1 MAGYNQNKENM
12 NKRLQV
18 IKYIVTDFFTAFIA
32 WTLFFIYRK
41 YAVDHQVFSHLNDVL
56 LDEKLYYGLTI
67 IPIFWLILYTLIGT
81 YRKIFRKARLREF
94 AQTIL
99 ITFIGVT
106 ILFFTLILD
115 DIINNKHTYVEFFFI
130 LFTLHLFFTGAAR
143 FFLTSRA
150 AYKIHHK
157 IIGFNTI
164 IIGSNGNAVSIYHEI
179 ENQEKSSGNK
189 FVGFI
194 NVEGYSAYKLAES
207 IPHLGG
213 LQDLN
218 RLAKELNIEEVIIAI
233 EHSENHTIEN
243 IITQLED
250 TDVVIKIIPAMQD
263 ILMGSVKTTSIFHAP
278 LIQIYPD
285 LMPDWQMS
293 LKRILDLVISIICL
307 IILSPVMIITAIII
321 KVTSPGPV
329 FFSQER
335 IGIKGKPFTMHKFRT
350 MYRDAEESGPQ
361 LSSKNDPRITRF
373 GKFLR
378 QFRVDEIPQFF
389 TVLKGDMSLVGPRP
403 ERQYYID
410 LITQRAPHYRLLHKV
425 KPGITSWGQVKYGYA
440 ENLDQMVERL
450 KFDILYIENM
460 SLAMDFKIL
469 IYTILII
476 IQGRGK

>member
-1 MAGYNQNKENM
+1 M

-18 IKYIVTDFFTAFIA
+18 IKYITADLLAAFLA
-32 WTLFFIYRK
+32 WTLFFVYRK
-41 YAVDHQVFSHLNDVL
+41 YAVDPRIFSHFEDVFG
-56 LDEKLYYGLTI
+56 DRNLYFGI
-67 IPIFWLILYTLIGT
+67 SVIPVFWLILYILIGT
-81 YRKIFRKARLREF
+81 YRKIYRKARLREF
-94 AQTIL
+94 AQTFL

-115 DIINNKHTYVEFFFI
+115 DVIINQRTYLEFFFI
-130 LFTLHLFFTGAAR
+130 LLFLHLFFTASAR

-157 IIGFNTI
+157 IIGFRTI
-164 IIGSNGNAVSIYHEI
+164 LIGSNGNAVSIYQDI

-194 NVEGYSAYKLAES
+194 NVKPYEKYTLSKW

-218 RLAKELNIEEVIIAI
+218 RLVKEMEIEEVIIAI

-307 IILSPVMIITAIII
+307 ILLSPVMLVTAIII
-321 KVTSPGPV
+321 KLTSPGPV

-335 IGIKGKPFTMHKFRT
+335 IGLRGKPFLMHKFRT
-350 MYRDAEESGPQ
+350 MYRDAELNGPQ
-361 LSSKNDPRITRF
+361 LSSKTDPRITRV

-378 QFRVDEIPQFF
+378 QFRVDEIPQFY

-403 ERQYYID
+403 ERKFYIEQ
-410 LITQRAPHYRLLHKV
+410 IIQRAPHYRLLHKV

-440 ENLDQMVERL
+440 ENLDQMIERL
-450 KFDILYIENM
+450 KFDLLYIENM

-469 IYTILII
+469 IYTVLII

>member
-1 MAGYNQNKENM
+1 M

-18 IKYIVTDFFTAFIA
+18 IKYIAADYLSALVAWMIFF
-32 WTLFFIYRK
+32 LYRK
-41 YAVDHQVFSHLNDVL
+41 HAVDPQFFDHIQDVFQDN
-56 LDEKLYYGLTI
+56 KLYLGI
-67 IPIFWLILYTLIGT
+67 IVIPIFWLILYVLIGT
-81 YRKIFRKARLREF
+81 YRKIYRKARLREF

-106 ILFFTLILD
+106 IIFFTLILD
-115 DIINNKHTYVEFFFI
+115 DVIITQRTYAEFFFI
-130 LFTLHLFFTGAAR
+130 LFFLHLFFTGGCR
-143 FFLTSRA
+143 FILTSRA

-157 IIGFNTI
+157 LIGFNTI
-164 IIGSNGNAVSIYHEI
+164 ILGSNGNAVSIYQEI
-179 ENQEKSSGNK
+179 ENQEKSSGNR

-194 NVEGYSAYKLAES
+194 NVEGYKSYKLS
-207 IPHLGG
+207 TYIPHLGG
-213 LQDLN
+213 LEDLN
-218 RLAKELNIEEVIIAI
+218 RLVKELNIEEVIIAI

-250 TDVVIKIIPAMQD
+250 TNVVIKIIPAMQD

-293 LKRILDLVISIICL
+293 LKRIIDLFVSVFCL
-307 IILSPVMIITAIII
+307 CLLSPIMLLTAIII
-321 KVTSPGPV
+321 KATSPGPI
-329 FFSQER
+329 FYSQER
-335 IGIKGKPFTMHKFRT
+335 IGLRGKPFIMHKFRT
-350 MYRDAEESGPQ
+350 MYRDAEQNGPQ

-378 QFRVDEIPQFF
+378 QFRIDEVPQFY
-389 TVLKGDMSLVGPRP
+389 TVLKGDMSIVGPRP
-403 ERQYYID
+403 ERQFYID

-440 ENLDQMVERL
+440 ENLEQMVERL
-450 KFDILYIENM
+450 RFDILYIENM

-469 IYTILII
+469 IYTMLII

>member
-1 MAGYNQNKENM
+1 M

-18 IKYIVTDFFTAFIA
+18 FRYVTADFLSAFIA

-41 YAVDHQVFSHLNDVL
+41 YAVDHQVFSRIGEIFD
-56 LDEKLYYGLTI
+56 DKKLYYGVTI
-67 IPIFWLILYTLIGT
+67 IPLFWLTLYTLIGT

-94 AQTIL
+94 AQTAV

-115 DIINNKHTYVEFFFI
+115 DRIINQHTYVEFFFI
-130 LFTLHLFFTGAAR
+130 LFLLHLFFTGAFR
-143 FFLTSRA
+143 FILTSSA
-150 AYKIHHK
+150 ASKIQKK
-157 IIGFNTI
+157 ILGFNTI
-164 IIGSNGNAVSIYHEI
+164 IIGSNGNAVSIYKEI
-179 ENQEKSSGNK
+179 EDQEKSSGNR

-194 NVEGYSAYKLAES
+194 NVEDYKSYKLADW

-213 LQDLN
+213 LTDLN
-218 RLAKELNIEEVIIAI
+218 RLVKELNVEEVIIAI

-263 ILMGSVKTTSIFHAP
+263 ILMGAVKTTSIFHAP

-293 LKRILDLVISIICL
+293 LKRILDLVISTICL
-307 IILSPVMIITAIII
+307 LILAPVMIITAIIV
-321 KVTSPGPV
+321 KLTSPGPV

-335 IGIKGKPFTMHKFRT
+335 VGLRGKPFKMHKFRT
-350 MYRDAEESGPQ
+350 MYRDAEQTGPQ
-361 LSSKNDPRITRF
+361 LSSKNDPRITRV
-373 GKFLR
+373 GRFLR
-378 QFRVDEIPQFF
+378 QFRVDEIPQFY

-410 LITQRAPHYRLLHKV
+410 LITQRAPHYKLLHKV

-440 ENLDQMVERL
+440 ENIDQMIERL

-469 IYTILII
+469 IYTVLII
-476 IQGRGK
+476 VQGRGK

>member
-1 MAGYNQNKENM
+1 M

-18 IKYIVTDFFTAFIA
+18 VKYIVADLLAAFIA
-32 WTLFFIYRK
+32 WTLFFIFRK
-41 YAVDHQVFSHLNDVL
+41 YTVDHNVFSKPEVIFHDR
-56 LDEKLYYGLTI
+56 KLYLDLI
-67 IPIFWLILYTLIGT
+67 FIPVFWLVLYFLIGT
-81 YRKIFRKARLREF
+81 YRKMFRKARLKEF
-94 AQTIL
+94 GQTVL

-115 DIINNKHTYVEFFFI
+115 DIIINNQTYIEFFFT
-130 LFTLHLFFTGAAR
+130 LFSLHLFFTALFR
-143 FFLTSRA
+143 FILTSRT
-150 AYKIHHK
+150 AYRIHNK

-189 FVGFI
+189 FIGFV
-194 NVEGYSAYKLAES
+194 NVEGYNSYKLS
-207 IPHLGG
+207 PFLPHLGG

-218 RLAKELNIEEVIIAI
+218 KVVTDYHVEEVIIAI

-250 TDVVIKIIPAMQD
+250 TDVVIKIIPVMQD
-263 ILMGSVKTTSIFHAP
+263 ILVGSVKTTSIFHAP

-293 LKRILDLVISIICL
+293 LKRIFDIVISVVCL
-307 IILSPVMIITAIII
+307 ILLLPVIIITAIVIRL
-321 KVTSPGPV
+321 TSPGPA
-329 FFSQER
+329 FYSQER
-335 IGIKGKPFTMHKFRT
+335 IGLRGKSFIMHKFRT
-350 MYRDAEESGPQ
+350 MYKDAEQNGPM
-361 LSSKNDPRITRF
+361 LSSKDDPRITRI

-378 QFRVDEIPQFF
+378 KVRIDEIPQFY
-389 TVLKGDMSLVGPRP
+389 TVLKGDMSIVGPRP
-403 ERQYYID
+403 ERIYYIEQI
-410 LITQRAPHYRLLHKV
+410 LKRAPHYRLLQKV

-440 ENLDQMVERL
+440 ENVDQMIERL
-450 KFDILYIENM
+450 KYDILYIENM

-469 IYTILII
+469 IYTVLII

>member
-1 MAGYNQNKENM
+1 M

-18 IKYIVTDFFTAFIA
+18 VKYIVADFLSAFIA

-41 YAVDHQVFSHLNDVL
+41 YAVDHRVFMHLNDII
-56 LDEKLYYGLTI
+56 LDKKLYYGVSI
-67 IPIFWLILYTLIGT
+67 IPLFWLVLYTLMGT

-106 ILFFTLILD
+106 ILFFALILD
-115 DIINNKHTYVEFFFI
+115 DVIINQRTYVEFFFI
-130 LFTLHLFFTGAAR
+130 LLLFHLFITASFR

-194 NVEGYSAYKLAES
+194 NVEGYSKYKLAES

-213 LQDLN
+213 LKDLN
-218 RLAKELNIEEVIIAI
+218 TLVKELNIEEVIIAI

-250 TDVVIKIIPAMQD
+250 TEVVIKIIPAMQD

-278 LIQIYPD
+278 LIQIFPD

-293 LKRILDLVISIICL
+293 LKRILDFVISIICL
-307 IILSPVMIITAIII
+307 IVLSPLMIITAIII
-321 KVTSPGPV
+321 KITSAGPV

-335 IGIKGKPFTMHKFRT
+335 VGIKGKPFTMHKFRT

-361 LSSKNDPRITRF
+361 LSSRNDPRITRF
-373 GKFLR
+373 GKILR
-378 QFRVDEIPQFF
+378 QFRVDEIPQFY

-403 ERQYYID
+403 ERQFYID
-410 LITQRAPHYRLLHKV
+410 LITQKAPHYRLLHKV

-440 ENLDQMVERL
+440 ENLEQMVERL